1 MPGSAGGLGLTG
13 KVLADEL
20 QTILGRGTRIGMAI
34 PNEGS
39 TGNGRNEEKSVEEGY
54 GAERCHL
61 YKRSRVGLRA
71 DWHLGSCL
79 EHNVDKMTRIL
90 YTKSS
95 AESDLPNRG

>member
-1 MPGSAGGLGLTG
+1 LNLTA

-34 PNEGS
+34 PNGGS

-61 YKRSRVGLRA
+61 
-71 DWHLGSCL
+71 
-79 EHNVDKMTRIL
+79 
-90 YTKSS
+90 
-95 AESDLPNRG
+95 